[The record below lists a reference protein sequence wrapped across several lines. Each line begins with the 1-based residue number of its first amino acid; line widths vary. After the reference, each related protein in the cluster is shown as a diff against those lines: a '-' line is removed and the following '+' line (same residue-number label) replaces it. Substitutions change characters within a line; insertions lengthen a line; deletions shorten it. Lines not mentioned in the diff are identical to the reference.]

1 MKHFAFTLFFPLC
14 LLTLLLFSVPSY
26 GKQTQN
32 IGLSEEHSDYWAD
45 LSPEALK
52 TFTKD
57 IKLDLINDDRAI
69 AHSLLTNNFTQEIN
83 DDTFLATR
91 INKLLE
97 LGYVTDALKLFQKA
111 DIIGKPNTS
120 AMRAGILAA
129 LFDEQ
134 PDLACLTYF
143 SAKERKRLSTWK
155 TLDSFCDTHVL
166 KENAKTGEYNPL
178 IPPPLPDITYI
189 KPDNFQEKSLEA
201 RAFLMA
207 RNDVVVPDLE
217 LDTSGTYEPLTLLF
231 IHKKTIRDKNTKS
244 IASAYMDYYGIP
256 RKEADSD
263 NDDEKEDIL
272 YPYQNTALFNSLI
285 NLTKKAREKEI
296 LKQAPTAITKDIP
309 QTPYTFY
316 TYLLKENARENIN
329 ETTIDALDNDA
340 LMDIAYIYA
349 IQGATP
355 PFPMQAN
362 QKPHVTLPFYYFTE
376 KEHTDIAQL
385 NEWVKSYCFGDDA
398 LPKTLCANIT
408 NNFKHLAEKEA
419 EKSEAGWSLFGK
431 KDNDYEKFFILTETR
446 DYVMHND
453 GTEKSC
459 LEKPNDKNKR
469 RNLLCAL
476 TIGESLAGASDFRNY
491 VAVMS
496 VYAKLLEAKAKKRLG
511 VRALRLWKEQMLVQ
525 GDTNNG

>member
-32 IGLSEEHSDYWAD
+32 IGLSEEHSDYWSD
-45 LSPEALK
+45 LSPEVLK

-69 AHSLLTNNFTQEIN
+69 AHSLLTNSFTQEIN
-83 DDTFLATR
+83 DDTFLSTR

-111 DIIGKPNTS
+111 DIKGKPNTS

-143 SAKERKRLSTWK
+143 SAKERKTLSTWK
-155 TLDSFCDTHVL
+155 TLGNFCDAHVL
-166 KENAKTGEYNPL
+166 KENTKTGQYNPL
-178 IPPPLPDITYI
+178 IPPPLPDITYV
-189 KPDNFQEKSLEA
+189 KPESFQKKSLEA

-217 LDTSGTYEPLTLLF
+217 LDTSDTYEPLTLLF
-231 IHKKTIRDKNTKS
+231 IHKKSIRDKNTKS
-244 IASAYMDYYGIP
+244 IVSAYMDYYGIP
-256 RKEADSD
+256 RKEPNADD
-263 NDDEKEDIL
+263 NDEKEDIL

-285 NLTKKAREKEI
+285 NVTKKAREKES
-296 LKQAPTAITKDIP
+296 LKQALIEITKAIS

-329 ETTIDALDNDA
+329 ETTTDGLDNDA

-349 IQGATP
+349 IQEVTP
-355 PFPMQAN
+355 PFPMQTN
-362 QKPHVTLPFYYFTE
+362 QKPHLTLPFYYFTE
-376 KEHTDIAQL
+376 KEHTDIALL
-385 NEWVKSYCFGDDA
+385 NEWVKSYCFGDEA
-398 LPKTLCANIT
+398 LPQALCVNISKT
-408 NNFKHLAEKEA
+408 FKDLAKNETEK
-419 EKSEAGWSLFGK
+419 KEAGWSLFGK

-446 DYVMHND
+446 DYVMHNG

-459 LEKPNDKNKR
+459 LEKPNDNNKR

-476 TIGESLAGASDFRNY
+476 TIGDSLAGASDFRNY

-496 VYAKLLEAKAKKRLG
+496 VYTKLLGEKATKRLG
-511 VRALRLWKEQMLVQ
+511 VRALQLWKEQMLVQ

>member
-1 MKHFAFTLFFPLC
+1 MKHFAFTLFIPLY
-14 LLTLLLFSVPSY
+14 LLTLLFFSVSSY
-26 GKQTQN
+26 AGPTQN

-57 IKLDLINDDRAI
+57 IKLTLINDDRAI
-69 AHSLLTNNFTQEIN
+69 AHSLLTNSYTQEIN

-97 LGYVTDALKLFQKA
+97 LGYVADALKLFQKA
-111 DIIGKPNTS
+111 DIKGKPNPA

-134 PDLACLTYF
+134 ADLACLTYF
-143 SAKERKRLSTWK
+143 SAKERKALSSWK
-155 TLDSFCDTHVL
+155 TLKKFCDTHVL
-166 KENAKTGEYNPL
+166 IENTKTGEYNPL

-189 KPDNFQEKSLEA
+189 KPNSFQKKSLEA

-217 LDTSGTYEPLTLLF
+217 LDTSDAYEPLTLLF
-231 IHKKTIRDKNTKS
+231 IHKKSIRDKNTKS
-244 IASAYMDYYGIP
+244 IVGAYMNYYGIP
-256 RKEADSD
+256 HKEAETDAY
-263 NDDEKEDIL
+263 DEKQDIL

-285 NLTKKAREKEI
+285 NLTKKAREKES
-296 LKQAPTAITKDIP
+296 LKQALTAITKDIP

-329 ETTIDALDNDA
+329 ETTIDGLDNDA

-355 PFPMQAN
+355 PFSMQTN
-362 QKPHVTLPFYYFTE
+362 QNPHITLPFYYFTE
-376 KEHTDIAQL
+376 KEDIDIAQL
-385 NEWVKSYCFGDDA
+385 NEWVKSYCFGDA
-398 LPKTLCANIT
+398 VLSKTLCANIAHK
-408 NNFKHLAEKEA
+408 FKHLAEKEIDKN
-419 EKSEAGWSLFGK
+419 ESGWSLFGK
-431 KDNDYEKFFILTETR
+431 KVNDYEKFFILTETH
-446 DYVMHND
+446 DYVMHNG
-453 GTEKSC
+453 GTKKSC
-459 LEKPNDKNKR
+459 LEKPNDNNKR

-476 TIGESLAGASDFRNY
+476 TIGDSLAGASDFRNY

-496 VYAKLLEAKAKKRLG
+496 VYTKLLGEKATKRLG
-511 VRALRLWKEQMLVQ
+511 VRALQLWKEQMLVQ